1 MDKKYLMIGLSLVA
15 VIIIATVFAAK
26 NQYKPVDTSVLNSV
40 GEITLYKSET
50 CGCCSLYIDY
60 LERNTELTVN
70 VVDAGGDN
78 SIKDRYNIPLEL
90 RSCHTAIYGDYFV
103 EGHVPLEAIVKL
115 IQEKPA
121 IKGIALEGMPLGAP
135 GMSGSPEG
143 KFTIYAIQND
153 GSITEFMTI

>member
-1 MDKKYLMIGLSLVA
+1 MGFSIVAIIIVA
-15 VIIIATVFAAK
+15 VVIVAK
-26 NQYKPVDTSVLNSV
+26 NQYKPVDTSILNTV
-40 GEITLYKSET
+40 GEIMLYKSET

-60 LERNTELTVN
+60 LERNTELKVN

-78 SIKDRYNIPLEL
+78 SIKDQYNIPTKL

-121 IKGIALEGMPLGAP
+121 IKGIALEGMPMGAP
-135 GMSGSPEG
+135 GMSGSAEG
-143 KFTIYAIQND
+143 KFTVYAIQND